1 MTRKHPKGTKNIAM
15 NMLDTSYPNE
25 SQINPKIMQESP
37 LNIVNREKS
46 RPIIKTFVQYEL

>member
-1 MTRKHPKGTKNIAM
+1 M

-46 RPIIKTFVQYEL
+46 RPVIKTFVQYEW

>member
-46 RPIIKTFVQYEL
+46 RPIIKTFVQYEW

>member
-1 MTRKHPKGTKNIAM
+1 MTRKHPNGTKNIAM
-15 NMLDTSYPNE
+15 NMFDTSCPYE

-46 RPIIKTFVQYEL
+46 RPIIKTFVQYEW